1 MSQTYVSFIVSHQAR
16 IRCIMN
22 KYGFGI
28 MTGGGPAKPG
38 QVASFKNAAVI
49 RLEITKETVKA
60 SLVVSGI
67 IDSTENK
74 AKYTYFVRPDE
85 IGKSGA
91 AYTEI
96 PFKDD
101 TKKNEFHDVG
111 VDTYVFYLVRHGQ
124 AQHNVLTGLN
134 KARSNKD
141 TLLTEAGIT
150 QASTSGTKLSEII
163 KENSEYPDFLFASD
177 LQRTR
182 QTMLNLIK
190 LFTLDNKKIIILP
203 CAHELTYQYDPESKS
218 CDAKQGLLTPNENIS
233 KSANCKTPGSK
244 NQTNDDNDWGAYC
257 DFYGNSTRAGW
268 LRNSDRK
275 SCRDTDMITQAI
287 NIIKEESSKSIR
299 KTIRPDEPS
308 ETSRDAIRPGS
319 NRPYLGF
326 GGRRHK
332 SRKVK
337 ARHAKKTRHTRKHLT
352 KKKIHSNKRKGRKT
366 RNKNKK

>member
-1 MSQTYVSFIVSHQAR
+1 MSQTYISFIVSHQAR

-28 MTGGGPAKPG
+28 MTGGGPAKSG
-38 QVASFKNAAVI
+38 EVASFKNAAVI

-67 IDSTENK
+67 IDPTENK
-74 AKYTYFVRPDE
+74 ASYTYFVRPDE

-91 AYTEI
+91 DYTEI
-96 PFKDD
+96 SFKDD
-101 TKKNEFHDVG
+101 TKKNEFHDDVG
-111 VDTYVFYLVRHGQ
+111 DDTYVFYLVRHGQ
-124 AQHNVLTGLN
+124 AEHNVLTGAS
-134 KARSNKD
+134 KTISYKD
-141 TLLTEAGIT
+141 TSLTPSGIK
-150 QASTSGTKLSEII
+150 QANESGTELSKII
-163 KENSEYPDFLFASD
+163 KEYPDFLFASD

-182 QTMLNLIK
+182 QTMLELIR

-203 CAHELTYQYDPESKS
+203 CAHELKYKYDSESKS
-218 CDAKQGLLTPNENIS
+218 CDAKQGKTPNENIS

-244 NQTNDDNDWGAYC
+244 NQTNDDDWGPYC
-257 DFYGNSTRAGW
+257 DFYGNSTRASW
-268 LRNSDRK
+268 FRNPDRK

-287 NIIKEESSKSIR
+287 TIIKEKSSETSR
-299 KTIRPDEPS
+299 KTIRSDES
-308 ETSRDAIRPGS
+308 YETSREAILPGS
-319 NRPYLGF
+319 NRPDDLVF

>member
-1 MSQTYVSFIVSHQAR
+1 
-16 IRCIMN
+16 MN

-28 MTGGGPAKPG
+28 ITGGGPAKPG
-38 QVASFKNAAVI
+38 EVASFKNAAVI
-49 RLEITKETVKA
+49 RLEITKGEVKA

-67 IDSTENK
+67 IDPTENK

-111 VDTYVFYLVRHGQ
+111 EDTYVFYLVRHGQ
-124 AQHNVLTGLN
+124 AQHNVLTGFIN
-134 KARSNKD
+134 KATSYKD
-141 TLLTEAGIT
+141 TSLTPSGIT

-203 CAHELTYQYDPESKS
+203 CAHELAYNYDPTSKS
-218 CDAKQGLLTPNENIS
+218 CDAEQGLTPNENIS

-244 NQTNDDNDWGAYC
+244 NQTNDDDWGTYC
-257 DFYGNSTRAGW
+257 DFYGNATRGD
-268 LRNSDRK
+268 LIKNPGRQR
-275 SCRDTDMITQAI
+275 CRDTDMITQAI
-287 NIIKEESSKSIR
+287 NIIKKSY
-299 KTIRPDEPS
+299 
-308 ETSRDAIRPGS
+308 ETSRKAILERPTD
-319 NRPYLGF
+319 LEF